1 MTDAATESFSNW
13 KQLQP
18 VFEGQTG
25 FGPRKNEKNIAA
37 EKLHQVDRNKNLGF
51 SGIHKVFQL
60 DGKLRHAGI

>member
-1 MTDAATESFSNW
+1 MTDVATESFSNW

-37 EKLHQVDRNKNLGF
+37 EEITLGRQDLK
-51 SGIHKVFQL
+51 IQDIVK
-60 DGKLRHAGI
+60 K

>member
-1 MTDAATESFSNW
+1 MTDAATENFSNW

-37 EKLHQVDRNKNLGF
+37 EEIALGR
-51 SGIHKVFQL
+51 QE
-60 DGKLRHAGI
+60 